1 MTALLFLPKAERFKP
16 PYPAVL
22 VPCGHEFDAKGYSPY
37 QSMGALFALNGMAAL
52 VFDPIDQGERGQYL
66 GPGGWPKLWGSTGH
80 AMVGVGC
87 VLLGQNVAR
96 FMIWDGMGAIDY
108 LQSRPEVDPQRIG
121 CTGSSGGGT
130 QTAYLMALDDRICA
144 AAPSCYLTSTPRLMA
159 MTGPDDAEQQIFGQ
173 IIHGPHEADFVMM
186 RAPAPVLICAATHDF
201 FDIAGTWDTLRYAK
215 RLYTRMGLA
224 ERVDILEDDADHNFS
239 KTQREGVA
247 RWMSRWLLAKER
259 VIAEPEIALLTKRE
273 YQCLPNGEVMTL
285 PARSPCTT

>member
-1 MTALLFLPKAERFKP
+1 
-16 PYPAVL
+16 
-22 VPCGHEFDAKGYSPY
+22 
-37 QSMGALFALNGMAAL
+37 
-52 VFDPIDQGERGQYL
+52 
-66 GPGGWPKLWGSTGH
+66 
-80 AMVGVGC
+80 
-87 VLLGQNVAR
+87 
-96 FMIWDGMGAIDY
+96 
-108 LQSRPEVDPQRIG
+108 
-121 CTGSSGGGT
+121 
-130 QTAYLMALDDRICA
+130 MALDDRIRA

-186 RAPAPVLICAATHDF
+186 RAPSPVLICAATHDF

-224 ERVDILEDDADHNFS
+224 ERVDILEDDADHNYS

-273 YQCLPNGEVMTL
+273 YQCLPDGEVMTL
-285 PARSPCTT
+285 PARSSVYDLNEDYENELAKRRAASWATGDRRPCWTRCAA